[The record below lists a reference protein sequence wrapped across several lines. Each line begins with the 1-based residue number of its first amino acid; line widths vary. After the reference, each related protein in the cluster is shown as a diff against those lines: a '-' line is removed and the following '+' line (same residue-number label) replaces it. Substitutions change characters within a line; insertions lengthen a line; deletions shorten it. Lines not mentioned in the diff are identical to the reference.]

1 MIGVE
6 RRTAYIL
13 AGGAALGLGAWWL
26 ADSDELGGLP
36 GEAAQLVND
45 VLNGIVKGSRLTR
58 APYDTDTGVVPGLP
72 SDLADAAGLD
82 VETYSLAR
90 MIASE
95 EGRSSNTIKA
105 AVAWAIKNKADSL
118 GRTITDHLTRTLEPS
133 HHGFYG
139 TYILLDES
147 SSHYREDSTGKPNR
161 GDRDAS
167 TANDPYDG
175 DAQIAA
181 AVLTG
186 QIPDFTGGATQ
197 FDRPKGERDPDA
209 IAANRI
215 KSGQVVADVPGIDP
229 DVDGIRFWRA
239 AA

>member
-1 MIGVE
+1 ME
-6 RRTAYIL
+6 RRAYL
-13 AGGAALGLGAWWL
+13 VAGGVALGLGAWWL
-26 ADSDELGGLP
+26 LEQSELGGLP
-36 GEAAQLVND
+36 GEASQALND
-45 VLNGIVKGSRLTR
+45 ALNAIVKGNRLTH
-58 APYDTDTGVVPGLP
+58 APYDKTTGVVPGQP
-72 SDLADAAGLD
+72 EDLAAAAGLD

-95 EGRSSNTIKA
+95 EGRSNNTIKA

-133 HHGFYG
+133 HHGQYG
-139 TYILLDES
+139 TYILLDKS
-147 SSHYREDSTGKPNR
+147 SSHYRESSLGKPIQ

-181 AVLTG
+181 GVLSG
-186 QIPDFTGGATQ
+186 QIPDLTGGANQ
-197 FDRPKGERDPDA
+197 FDRPDGEDDPDA
-209 IAANRI
+209 VAAKRV
-215 KSGQVVADVPGIDP
+215 KAGQVLADVPGIDP

-239 AA
+239 A